1 MNNSRYINALLALF
15 SAIVCLIALELV
27 VRWRLDIDLL
37 TISDLRGGGVGVI
50 ESSQAAIFDANLG
63 WTQRSFFKSDGFN
76 TEEFGIRSNGGVR
89 GMGSHYPR
97 RRRSL
102 YGWLRRQGT

>member
-50 ESSQAAIFDANLG
+50 ESSQAG
-63 WTQRSFFKSDGFN
+63 
-76 TEEFGIRSNGGVR
+76 
-89 GMGSHYPR
+89 Y
-97 RRRSL
+97 
-102 YGWLRRQGT
+102 LRRQPRVDAAFVF